1 MMNKNMP
8 LFGTNGIR
16 GVFGKDLSLDFLVN
30 ISRSLAA
37 YYKKGPIL
45 IGRDGRNSNNIMF
58 NIVTAA
64 LNSDGLD
71 TVDAGILP
79 TPCLQ
84 YATKRNEFNGG
95 IMITASHNPP
105 EYNGLKPIANDGVE
119 LPRQDES
126 VVEQIFE
133 NKTFITSEIVGKN
146 FKEEM
151 IIDRYIDDVLAL
163 VDVDRIK
170 KRKFK
175 VTMDLGNGVQALVAP
190 LLAKKLGCTVITVNG
205 TIDGDFPGRGS
216 EPTPSNLSLM
226 SFVAKETDSDI
237 GAAFDGDGDR
247 SIFCD
252 EKGIVSWGDKTGT
265 LLAKYLILTK
275 HPKAKIVCPV
285 NTTNILTKVAQ
296 DNGSEIIHTKVGSVE
311 VSREMVKQGAIIGM
325 EENGGFMYGVLN
337 QVRDGALTTVLML
350 DLMASEEK
358 SLSAILSS
366 LPKVYQ
372 YKSNFECSEIG
383 LIQKVVDSVKN
394 HGSPMKI
401 ETLDG
406 VKIWFDEESWLMLRP
421 SGTEPLIRIYG
432 ESTDELLINSKVNE
446 YTRLVKECL
455 DEN

>member
-16 GVFGKDLSLDFLVN
+16 GVFGKDLSLDFLVD
-30 ISRSLAA
+30 ITRSLAA

-45 IGRDGRNSNNIMF
+45 IGRDGRNSNNIML
-58 NIVTAA
+58 NIVTAV

-84 YATKRNEFNGG
+84 YATKKNQYEGG

-105 EYNGLKPIANDGVE
+105 EYNGLKPIASDGVE
-119 LPRQDES
+119 LPRQDET
-126 VVEQIFE
+126 VVENIFA
-133 NKTFITSEIVGKN
+133 NKRFITSEILGRT

-151 IIDRYIDDVLAL
+151 VIDRYTDDVLAL
-163 VDVDRIK
+163 VNVDKIK

-190 LLAKKLGCTVITVNG
+190 LIAKKLGCEIVTVNG
-205 TIDGDFPGRGS
+205 TVDGNFPGRGS

-226 SFVAKETDSDI
+226 SSVATETESDI
-237 GAAFDGDGDR
+237 GAAYDGDGDR

-252 EKGIVSWGDKTGT
+252 DKGIVHWGDKTGT
-265 LLAKYLILTK
+265 LLAKYLITTK
-275 HPKAKIVCPV
+275 HPKAKIVCPI
-285 NTTNILTKVAQ
+285 NTTHILTKIAQ
-296 DNGSEIIHTKVGSVE
+296 ENGSEIIHTKVGSVE
-311 VSREMVKQGAIIGM
+311 VSREMVKQDAIIGM

-337 QVRDGALTTVLML
+337 QVRDGALTTALML

-358 SLSAILSS
+358 SLSGILSD

-372 YKSNFECSEIG
+372 YKSKFQCAEMG
-383 LIQKVVDSVKN
+383 LIQNVIDSVKN

-406 VKIWFDEESWLMLRP
+406 VKIWFDKESWLMLRP
-421 SGTEPLIRIYG
+421 SGTEPLIRMYG
-432 ESTDELLINSKVNE
+432 ESTDELLINSKANE
-446 YTRLVKECL
+446 YTRLVKKSL
-455 DEN
+455 DEK

>member
-1 MMNKNMP
+1 MNKNMP

-45 IGRDGRNSNNIMF
+45 IGRDGRNSNNIIF

-64 LNSDGLD
+64 LNSDGLN

-105 EYNGLKPIANDGVE
+105 EYNGVKPIANDGVE

-126 VVEQIFE
+126 VVEQIFA
-133 NKTFITSEIVGKN
+133 NKTFITSEIVGQN

-151 IIDRYIDDVLAL
+151 IIDTYIDDVLAL

-226 SFVAKETDSDI
+226 SFVAKETNSDL

-275 HPKAKIVCPV
+275 HPKAKIVCPI
-285 NTTNILTKVAQ
+285 NTTHILTKVAQ

-337 QVRDGALTTVLML
+337 QVRDGALTTALML
-350 DLMASEEK
+350 DLLASEEK
-358 SLSAILSS
+358 GLSAILSS

-372 YKSNFECSEIG
+372 YKSKFECTEMG
-383 LIQKVVDSVKN
+383 LIQRVIGSVKN

-432 ESTDELLINSKVNE
+432 ESTDEQLINSKVNE
-446 YTRLVKECL
+446 YTRLVKESL

>member
-1 MMNKNMP
+1 MNKNMP

-45 IGRDGRNSNNIMF
+45 IGMDGRNSNNIIF

-64 LNSDGLD
+64 LNSDGLN

-105 EYNGLKPIANDGVE
+105 EYNGVKPIANDGVE

-126 VVEQIFE
+126 VVEQIFA
-133 NKTFITSEIVGKN
+133 NKTFITSEIVGQN

-151 IIDRYIDDVLAL
+151 IIDTYIDDVLAL

-226 SFVAKETDSDI
+226 SFVAKETNSDI

-275 HPKAKIVCPV
+275 HPKAKIVCPI
-285 NTTNILTKVAQ
+285 NTTHILTKVAQ

-337 QVRDGALTTVLML
+337 QVRDGALTTALML
-350 DLMASEEK
+350 DLLASEEK
-358 SLSAILSS
+358 GLSAILSS

-372 YKSNFECSEIG
+372 YKSKFECTEMG
-383 LIQKVVDSVKN
+383 LIQRVIGSVKN

-432 ESTDELLINSKVNE
+432 ESTDEQLINSKVNE
-446 YTRLVKECL
+446 YTRLVKESL

>member
-16 GVFGKDLSLDFLVN
+16 GVFGKDLSLDFLVD
-30 ISRSLAA
+30 ITRSLAA

-45 IGRDGRNSNNIMF
+45 IGRDGRNSNNIIL
-58 NIVTAA
+58 NIVTAV

-84 YATKRNEFNGG
+84 YATKKNQYEGG

-105 EYNGLKPIANDGVE
+105 EYNGVKPIASDGVE
-119 LPRQDES
+119 LPRQDET
-126 VVEQIFE
+126 VVENIFA
-133 NKTFITSEIVGKN
+133 NKRFITSEILGRT

-151 IIDRYIDDVLAL
+151 VIDRYTDDVLAL
-163 VDVDRIK
+163 VNVDMIK

-190 LLAKKLGCTVITVNG
+190 LIAKKLGCEIVTVNG
-205 TIDGDFPGRGS
+205 IVDGNFPGRGS

-226 SFVAKETDSDI
+226 SSVATETKSDI
-237 GAAFDGDGDR
+237 GAAYDGDGDR

-252 EKGIVSWGDKTGT
+252 DKGIVHWGDKTGT
-265 LLAKYLILTK
+265 LLAKYLITTK
-275 HPKAKIVCPV
+275 HPKAKIVCPI
-285 NTTNILTKVAQ
+285 NTTHILTKIAQ
-296 DNGSEIIHTKVGSVE
+296 ENGSEIVHTKVGSVE
-311 VSREMVKQGAIIGM
+311 VSREMVKQDAIIGM

-337 QVRDGALTTVLML
+337 HVRDGALTTALML

-358 SLSAILSS
+358 SLSEILSA
-366 LPKVYQ
+366 LPKAYQ
-372 YKSNFECSEIG
+372 YKSKFQCADMG
-383 LIQKVVDSVKN
+383 LIQNVIDSVKN

-432 ESTDELLINSKVNE
+432 ESTDELLLNSKVNE
-446 YTRLVKECL
+446 YTRLVKKSL
-455 DEN
+455 DEK

>member
-1 MMNKNMP
+1 MMNSNMP

-71 TVDAGILP
+71 TVDAGVLP

-105 EYNGLKPIANDGVE
+105 EYNGLKPIATDGVE
-119 LPRQDES
+119 IPRQDES

-133 NKTFITSEIVGKN
+133 NKTFITSEIVGQN

-226 SFVAKETDSDI
+226 SFVAKETNSDI

-252 EKGIVSWGDKTGT
+252 EKGIVSYGDRTGT

-285 NTTNILTKVAQ
+285 NTTHILTKVAK
-296 DNGSEIIHTKVGSVE
+296 DNGSDIIHTKVGSVE

-337 QVRDGALTTVLML
+337 QVRDGALTTALML
-350 DLMASEEK
+350 DLMGSEEK

-372 YKSNFECSEIG
+372 YKSKFECSEMG

-406 VKIWFDEESWLMLRP
+406 IKIWFDEESWLMLRP

-446 YTRLVKECL
+446 YTRLVKESL
-455 DEN
+455 EEN

>member
-1 MMNKNMP
+1 MP

-45 IGRDGRNSNNIMF
+45 IGRDGRNSNNIIF

-64 LNSDGLD
+64 LNSDGLN

-105 EYNGLKPIANDGVE
+105 EYNGVKPIANDGVE

-126 VVEQIFE
+126 VVEQIFA
-133 NKTFITSEIVGKN
+133 NKTFITSEIVGQN

-151 IIDRYIDDVLAL
+151 IIDTYIDDVLAL

-226 SFVAKETDSDI
+226 SFVAKETNSDI

-275 HPKAKIVCPV
+275 HPKAKIVCPI
-285 NTTNILTKVAQ
+285 NTTHILTKVAQ

-337 QVRDGALTTVLML
+337 QVRDGALTTALML
-350 DLMASEEK
+350 DLLASEEK
-358 SLSAILSS
+358 GLSAILSS

-372 YKSNFECSEIG
+372 YKSKFECTEMG
-383 LIQKVVDSVKN
+383 LIQRVIGSVKN

-432 ESTDELLINSKVNE
+432 ESTDEQLINSKVNE
-446 YTRLVKECL
+446 YTRLVKESL

>member
-133 NKTFITSEIVGKN
+133 NKTFITSEIVGQN

-163 VDVDRIK
+163 VEVDRIK

-226 SFVAKETDSDI
+226 SFVAKETNSDI

-285 NTTNILTKVAQ
+285 NTTHVLTKVAQ

-337 QVRDGALTTVLML
+337 QVRDGALTTALML

-372 YKSNFECSEIG
+372 YKSKFECSEMG

-401 ETLDG
+401 DTLDG

-446 YTRLVKECL
+446 YTRLVKESL

>member
-1 MMNKNMP
+1 MNKNMP

-16 GVFGKDLSLDFLVN
+16 GVFGKDLSLDFLVD
-30 ISRSLAA
+30 ITRSLAA

-45 IGRDGRNSNNIMF
+45 IGRDGRNSNNIML
-58 NIVTAA
+58 NIVTAV

-84 YATKRNEFNGG
+84 YATKKNQYEGG

-105 EYNGLKPIANDGVE
+105 EYNGLKPIASDGVE
-119 LPRQDES
+119 LPRQDET
-126 VVEQIFE
+126 VVENIFA
-133 NKTFITSEIVGKN
+133 NKRFITSEILGRT

-151 IIDRYIDDVLAL
+151 VIDRYTDDVLAL
-163 VDVDRIK
+163 VNVDKIK

-190 LLAKKLGCTVITVNG
+190 LIAKKLGCEIVTVNG
-205 TIDGDFPGRGS
+205 TVDGNFPGRGS

-226 SFVAKETDSDI
+226 SSVATETESDI
-237 GAAFDGDGDR
+237 GAAYDGDGDR

-252 EKGIVSWGDKTGT
+252 DKGIVHWGDKTGT
-265 LLAKYLILTK
+265 LLAKYLITTK
-275 HPKAKIVCPV
+275 HPKAKIVCPI
-285 NTTNILTKVAQ
+285 NTTHILTKIAQ
-296 DNGSEIIHTKVGSVE
+296 ENGSEIIHTKVGSVE
-311 VSREMVKQGAIIGM
+311 VSREMVKQDAIIGM

-337 QVRDGALTTVLML
+337 QVRDGALTTALML

-358 SLSAILSS
+358 SLSGILSD

-372 YKSNFECSEIG
+372 YKSKFQCAEMG
-383 LIQKVVDSVKN
+383 LIQNVIDSVKN

-406 VKIWFDEESWLMLRP
+406 VKIWFDKESWLMLRP
-421 SGTEPLIRIYG
+421 SGTEPLIRMYG
-432 ESTDELLINSKVNE
+432 ESTDELLINSKANE
-446 YTRLVKECL
+446 YTRLVKKSL
-455 DEN
+455 DEK

>member
-16 GVFGKDLSLDFLVN
+16 GVFGKDLSLDFLVD
-30 ISRSLAA
+30 ITRSLAA

-45 IGRDGRNSNNIMF
+45 IGRDGRNSNNIML
-58 NIVTAA
+58 NIVTAV

-84 YATKRNEFNGG
+84 YATKKNQYEGG

-105 EYNGLKPIANDGVE
+105 EYNGVKPIASDGVE
-119 LPRQDES
+119 LPRQDET
-126 VVEQIFE
+126 VVENIFA
-133 NKTFITSEIVGKN
+133 NKRFITSEILGRT

-151 IIDRYIDDVLAL
+151 VIDRYTDDVLSL
-163 VDVDRIK
+163 VNVDKIK

-190 LLAKKLGCTVITVNG
+190 LIAKKLGCEIVTVNG
-205 TIDGDFPGRGS
+205 TVDGNFPGRGS

-226 SFVAKETDSDI
+226 SSVATETKSDI
-237 GAAFDGDGDR
+237 GAAYDGDGDR

-252 EKGIVSWGDKTGT
+252 DKGIVHWGDKTGT
-265 LLAKYLILTK
+265 LLAKYLITTK
-275 HPKAKIVCPV
+275 HPNAKIVCPI
-285 NTTNILTKVAQ
+285 NTTHILTKIAQ
-296 DNGSEIIHTKVGSVE
+296 ENGSEIIHTKVGSVE
-311 VSREMVKQGAIIGM
+311 VSREMVKQDAIIGM

-337 QVRDGALTTVLML
+337 QVRDGALTTALML

-358 SLSAILSS
+358 SLSEILST

-372 YKSNFECSEIG
+372 YKSKFQCAEMG
-383 LIQKVVDSVKN
+383 LIQNVIDSVKN

-401 ETLDG
+401 EILDG

-446 YTRLVKECL
+446 YTRLVKKSL
-455 DEN
+455 DEK

>member
-1 MMNKNMP
+1 MNKNMP

-84 YATKRNEFNGG
+84 YATKRIEFNGG

-126 VVEQIFE
+126 VVEQIFK
-133 NKTFITSEIVGKN
+133 NKTFITSEIVGQN

-175 VTMDLGNGVQALVAP
+175 VTMDLGNGVQAFVAP

-216 EPTPSNLSLM
+216 EPTASNLSLM
-226 SFVAKETDSDI
+226 SFVAKETNSDI

-285 NTTNILTKVAQ
+285 NTTHILTKVAQ

-311 VSREMVKQGAIIGM
+311 VSREMIKQGAIIGM

-337 QVRDGALTTVLML
+337 QVRDGALTTALML
-350 DLMASEEK
+350 DLMASEKK

-372 YKSNFECSEIG
+372 YKSKFECTEMG

-446 YTRLVKECL
+446 YTRLVKESL

>member
-1 MMNKNMP
+1 MNKNMP

-84 YATKRNEFNGG
+84 YATKRIEFNGG

-126 VVEQIFE
+126 VVEQIFK
-133 NKTFITSEIVGKN
+133 NKTFITSEIVGQN

-226 SFVAKETDSDI
+226 SFVAKETNSDI

-285 NTTNILTKVAQ
+285 NTTHILTKVAQ

-337 QVRDGALTTVLML
+337 QVRDGALTTALML

-372 YKSNFECSEIG
+372 YKSKFECTEMG

-446 YTRLVKECL
+446 YTRLVKESL

>member
-1 MMNKNMP
+1 MNKNMP

-133 NKTFITSEIVGKN
+133 NKTFITSEIVGQN

-163 VDVDRIK
+163 VEVDRIK

-226 SFVAKETDSDI
+226 SFVAKETNSDI

-285 NTTNILTKVAQ
+285 NTTHVLTKVAQ

-337 QVRDGALTTVLML
+337 QVRDGALTTALML

-372 YKSNFECSEIG
+372 YKSKFECSEMG

-401 ETLDG
+401 DTLDG

-446 YTRLVKECL
+446 YTRLVKESL

>member
-1 MMNKNMP
+1 MA

-16 GVFGKDLSLDFLVN
+16 GVFGKDITLDFIVD

-45 IGRDGRNSNNIMF
+45 VGRDGRNSNNILF
-58 NIVTAA
+58 NIVTAT
-64 LNSDGLD
+64 LNSNGLD

-84 YATKRNEFNGG
+84 YATKTNNYQGG

-105 EYNGLKPIANDGVE
+105 EYNGVKPIANDGVE

-126 VVEQIFE
+126 VVEKIFT
-133 NKTFITSEIVGKN
+133 NKAFITSETLGRN

-151 IIDRYIDDVLAL
+151 IIDKYIDDVLAL
-163 VDVDRIK
+163 IDADKIRK
-170 KRKFK
+170 HKFK

-190 LLAKKLGCTVITVNG
+190 LLAKKLRCNVITLNG
-205 TIDGDFPGRGS
+205 TIDGNFPGRGS
-216 EPTPSNLSLM
+216 EPTPSNLNLM
-226 SFVAKETDSDI
+226 SSIVKETNSDI
-237 GAAFDGDGDR
+237 GAAYDGDGDR

-252 EKGIVSWGDKTGT
+252 EKGIVHWGDKTGT
-265 LLAKYLILTK
+265 LLARYLISNR

-285 NTTNILTKVAQ
+285 NTTHILTKVAQ
-296 DNGSEIIHTKVGSVE
+296 DGGSEIVHTKVGSVE

-325 EENGGFMYGVLN
+325 EENGGFMYGALN
-337 QVRDGALTTVLML
+337 QVRDGALTTALML
-350 DLMASEEK
+350 DLMASEDT
-358 SLSAILSS
+358 SLSESLSS

-372 YKSNFECSEIG
+372 YKSKFECSKMNV
-383 LIQKVVDSVKN
+383 IQKVIDSVKN

-432 ESTDELLINSKVNE
+432 ESSDELLINSKVNE
-446 YTRLVKECL
+446 YTRLVMESL
-455 DEN
+455 NEN

>member
-1 MMNKNMP
+1 MNKNMP

-16 GVFGKDLSLDFLVN
+16 GVFGKDLSLDFLVD
-30 ISRSLAA
+30 ITRSLAA

-45 IGRDGRNSNNIMF
+45 IGRDGRNSNNIML
-58 NIVTAA
+58 NIVTAV

-84 YATKRNEFNGG
+84 YATKKNQYEGG

-105 EYNGLKPIANDGVE
+105 EYNGVKPIASDGVE
-119 LPRQDES
+119 LPRQDET
-126 VVEQIFE
+126 VVENIFA
-133 NKTFITSEIVGKN
+133 NKRFITSEILGRT

-151 IIDRYIDDVLAL
+151 VIESYTDDVLAL
-163 VDVDRIK
+163 VNVDKIK

-190 LLAKKLGCTVITVNG
+190 LIAKKLGCEVITVNG
-205 TIDGDFPGRGS
+205 TVDGNFPGRGS

-226 SFVAKETDSDI
+226 SSVTTETKSDI

-252 EKGIVSWGDKTGT
+252 DKGIVHWGDKTGT
-265 LLAKYLILTK
+265 LLAKYLITSK
-275 HPKAKIVCPV
+275 HPKAKIVCPI
-285 NTTNILTKVAQ
+285 NTTHILTKIAQ
-296 DNGSEIIHTKVGSVE
+296 ENGSEIVHTKVGSVE
-311 VSREMVKQGAIIGM
+311 VSREMVKQDAIIGM

-337 QVRDGALTTVLML
+337 QVRDGALTTALML

-358 SLSAILSS
+358 SLSEILSA

-372 YKSNFECSEIG
+372 YKSKFQCAEMG
-383 LIQKVVDSVKN
+383 LIQKVIDSIKN
-394 HGSPMKI
+394 HGGPMKI

-406 VKIWFDEESWLMLRP
+406 VKIWFDDESWLMLRP

-446 YTRLVKECL
+446 YTRLVKESL
-455 DEN
+455 DEK

>member
-84 YATKRNEFNGG
+84 YATKRIEFNGG

-126 VVEQIFE
+126 VVEQIFK
-133 NKTFITSEIVGKN
+133 NKSFITSEIVGQN

-226 SFVAKETDSDI
+226 SFVAKETNSDI

-285 NTTNILTKVAQ
+285 NTTHILTKVAQ

-337 QVRDGALTTVLML
+337 QVRDGALTTALML
-350 DLMASEEK
+350 DLMASEKK

-372 YKSNFECSEIG
+372 YKSKFECTEMG

-446 YTRLVKECL
+446 YTRLVKESL

>member
-84 YATKRNEFNGG
+84 YATKRIEFNGG

-133 NKTFITSEIVGKN
+133 NKTFITSEIVGQN

-226 SFVAKETDSDI
+226 SFVAKETNSDI

-285 NTTNILTKVAQ
+285 NTTHILTKVAQ

-337 QVRDGALTTVLML
+337 QVRDGALTTALML

-372 YKSNFECSEIG
+372 YKSKFECTEMG

-446 YTRLVKECL
+446 YTRLVKESL

>member
-1 MMNKNMP
+1 MP

-105 EYNGLKPIANDGVE
+105 EYNGVKPIANDGVE

-126 VVEQIFE
+126 VVEQIFA
-133 NKTFITSEIVGKN
+133 NKTFITSGIVGQN

-226 SFVAKETDSDI
+226 SFVAKETNSDI

-275 HPKAKIVCPV
+275 HPKAKIVCPI
-285 NTTNILTKVAQ
+285 NTTHILTKVAQ

-337 QVRDGALTTVLML
+337 QVRDGALTTALML
-350 DLMASEEK
+350 DLLGSEEK
-358 SLSAILSS
+358 GLSAILSS

-372 YKSNFECSEIG
+372 YKSKFECSQMG
-383 LIQKVVDSVKN
+383 LIQKVIDSVKN

-432 ESTDELLINSKVNE
+432 ESTDEQLINSKVNE
-446 YTRLVKECL
+446 YTRLVKESL

>member
-1 MMNKNMP
+1 MNKNMP

-45 IGRDGRNSNNIMF
+45 IGRDGRNSNNIIF

-105 EYNGLKPIANDGVE
+105 EYNGVKPIANDGVE

-126 VVEQIFE
+126 VVEQIFA
-133 NKTFITSEIVGKN
+133 NKTFITSEIVGQN

-151 IIDRYIDDVLAL
+151 IIDTYIDDVLAL

-226 SFVAKETDSDI
+226 SFVAKETNSDI

-275 HPKAKIVCPV
+275 HPKAKIVCPI
-285 NTTNILTKVAQ
+285 NTTHILTKVAQ

-337 QVRDGALTTVLML
+337 QVRDGALTTALML
-350 DLMASEEK
+350 DLLASEEK
-358 SLSAILSS
+358 GLSAILSS

-372 YKSNFECSEIG
+372 YKSKFECTEMG
-383 LIQKVVDSVKN
+383 LIQRVIGSVKN

-432 ESTDELLINSKVNE
+432 ESTDEQLINSKVNE
-446 YTRLVKECL
+446 YTRLVKESL

>member
-1 MMNKNMP
+1 MNKNMP

-133 NKTFITSEIVGKN
+133 NKAFITSEIVGQN

-226 SFVAKETDSDI
+226 SFVAKETNSDI

-311 VSREMVKQGAIIGM
+311 VSREMIKQGAIIGM

-372 YKSNFECSEIG
+372 YKSKFECSEMG

-446 YTRLVKECL
+446 YTRLVKESL
-455 DEN
+455 DED

>member
-1 MMNKNMP
+1 MP

-30 ISRSLAA
+30 ITRSLAA

-133 NKTFITSEIVGKN
+133 NKTFITSEIVGQN

-151 IIDRYIDDVLAL
+151 IIARYIDDVLAL

-226 SFVAKETDSDI
+226 SFVAKETNSDI

-285 NTTNILTKVAQ
+285 NTTNILTKVAR

-372 YKSNFECSEIG
+372 YKSKFECSEMG

-446 YTRLVKECL
+446 YTRLVKESL

>member
-1 MMNKNMP
+1 MNKKMP

-30 ISRSLAA
+30 ITRSLAA

-84 YATKRNEFNGG
+84 YATKRNECNGG

-105 EYNGLKPIANDGVE
+105 EYNGVKPIANDGVE

-126 VVEQIFE
+126 VVEQIFA
-133 NKTFITSEIVGKN
+133 NKTFITSEIVGQN

-226 SFVAKETDSDI
+226 SFVAKETNSDI

-275 HPKAKIVCPV
+275 HPKAKIVCPI
-285 NTTNILTKVAQ
+285 NTTHILTKVAQ

-337 QVRDGALTTVLML
+337 QVRDGALTTALML
-350 DLMASEEK
+350 DLLASEEK
-358 SLSAILSS
+358 GLSTILSS

-372 YKSNFECSEIG
+372 YKSKFECSQIG
-383 LIQKVVDSVKN
+383 LIQKVIDSVKN

-432 ESTDELLINSKVNE
+432 ESTDEQLINSKVNE
-446 YTRLVKECL
+446 YTRLVNESL

>member
-16 GVFGKDLSLDFLVN
+16 GVFGKDLSFDFIVD
-30 ISRSLAA
+30 ITRSLAA

-45 IGRDGRNSNNIMF
+45 IGRDGRNSNNILF

-71 TVDAGILP
+71 TIDAGILP

-84 YATKRNEFNGG
+84 YSTKKNNYQGG

-105 EYNGLKPIANDGVE
+105 EYNGVKPIANDGVE
-119 LPRQDES
+119 IPRQDES
-126 VVEQIFE
+126 VVERIFTK
-133 NKTFITSEIVGKN
+133 KTFITSDTVGRN
-146 FKEEM
+146 FKDEM
-151 IIDRYIDDVLAL
+151 IIDKYINDVLAMI
-163 VDVDRIK
+163 DADKIR

-190 LLAKKLGCTVITVNG
+190 LLAKKLGCNVITVNG
-205 TIDGDFPGRGS
+205 TVDGDFPGRGS
-216 EPTPSNLSLM
+216 EPTPANLGLM
-226 SFVAKETDSDI
+226 SSIVKETNSDI
-237 GAAFDGDGDR
+237 GAAYDGDGDR

-252 EKGIVSWGDKTGT
+252 EKGIVHWGDKTGT
-265 LLAKYLILTK
+265 LLAKYLISAK
-275 HPKAKIVCPV
+275 HPKAKIICPV
-285 NTTNILTKVAQ
+285 NTTHILTKIAQ
-296 DNGSEIIHTKVGSVE
+296 DFGSEIVHTKVGSVE

-337 QVRDGALTTVLML
+337 QVRDGALTTALML
-350 DLMASEEK
+350 DLMASEEM
-358 SLSAILSS
+358 SLSEIISS

-372 YKSNFECSEIG
+372 YKSKFECAQMSM
-383 LIQKVVDSVKN
+383 IQKVIDSVKK
-394 HGSPMKI
+394 HGSPLKI

-432 ESTDELLINSKVNE
+432 ESNDELLINSKVNE
-446 YTRLVKECL
+446 YTRLVNESLNEK
-455 DEN
+455 

>member
-30 ISRSLAA
+30 ITRSLAA

-45 IGRDGRNSNNIMF
+45 IGRDGRNSNNIIF

-126 VVEQIFE
+126 IVEQIFE
-133 NKTFITSEIVGKN
+133 NKTFITSEIVGQN

-151 IIDRYIDDVLAL
+151 IIDRYINDVLAL

-205 TIDGDFPGRGS
+205 IIDGDFPGRGS

-226 SFVAKETDSDI
+226 SFVAKETNSDI

-372 YKSNFECSEIG
+372 YKSKFECSEMG

-455 DEN
+455 NEN

>member
-1 MMNKNMP
+1 MP

-16 GVFGKDLSLDFLVN
+16 GVFGKDLSLDFLVD
-30 ISRSLAA
+30 ITRSLAA

-45 IGRDGRNSNNIMF
+45 IGRDGRNSNNIIL
-58 NIVTAA
+58 NIVTAV

-84 YATKRNEFNGG
+84 YATKKNQYEGG

-105 EYNGLKPIANDGVE
+105 EYNGVKPIASDGVE
-119 LPRQDES
+119 LPRQDET
-126 VVEQIFE
+126 VVENIFA
-133 NKTFITSEIVGKN
+133 NKRFITSEILGRT

-151 IIDRYIDDVLAL
+151 VIDRYTDDVLAL
-163 VDVDRIK
+163 VNVDMIK

-190 LLAKKLGCTVITVNG
+190 LIAKKLGCEIVTVNG
-205 TIDGDFPGRGS
+205 IVDGNFPGRGS

-226 SFVAKETDSDI
+226 SSVATETKSDI
-237 GAAFDGDGDR
+237 GAAYDGDGDR

-252 EKGIVSWGDKTGT
+252 DKGIVHWGDKTGT
-265 LLAKYLILTK
+265 LLAKYLITTK
-275 HPKAKIVCPV
+275 HPKAKIVCPI
-285 NTTNILTKVAQ
+285 NTTHILTKIAQ
-296 DNGSEIIHTKVGSVE
+296 ENGSEIVHTKVGSVE
-311 VSREMVKQGAIIGM
+311 VSREMVKQDAIIGM

-337 QVRDGALTTVLML
+337 HVRDGALTTALML

-358 SLSAILSS
+358 SLSEILSA
-366 LPKVYQ
+366 LPKAYQ
-372 YKSNFECSEIG
+372 YKSKFQCADMG
-383 LIQKVVDSVKN
+383 LIQNVIDSVKN

-432 ESTDELLINSKVNE
+432 ESTDELLLNSKVNE
-446 YTRLVKECL
+446 YTRLVKKSL
-455 DEN
+455 DEK

>member
-30 ISRSLAA
+30 ITRSLAA

-58 NIVTAA
+58 NVVTAA

-133 NKTFITSEIVGKN
+133 NKTFITSEIVGQN

-151 IIDRYIDDVLAL
+151 IIARYIGDVLAL

-226 SFVAKETDSDI
+226 SFVARETNSDI

-350 DLMASEEK
+350 DLMASEGE

-372 YKSNFECSEIG
+372 YKSKFECSEMG
-383 LIQKVVDSVKN
+383 LIQKVVDSVKD

-446 YTRLVKECL
+446 YTRLIKESL

>member
-30 ISRSLAA
+30 ITRSLAA

-133 NKTFITSEIVGKN
+133 HKTFITSEILGQN

-151 IIDRYIDDVLAL
+151 IIARYIDDVLAL
-163 VDVDRIK
+163 VDADRIK

-226 SFVAKETDSDI
+226 SFVAKETNSDI

-252 EKGIVSWGDKTGT
+252 EKGLVSWGDKTGT

-372 YKSNFECSEIG
+372 YKSKFECSEMG

-446 YTRLVKECL
+446 YTRLVKESL

>member
-30 ISRSLAA
+30 ITRSLAA

-105 EYNGLKPIANDGVE
+105 EYNGLKPIAKDGVE

-133 NKTFITSEIVGKN
+133 NKTFITSESLGQN

-151 IIDRYIDDVLAL
+151 IIHRYIDNVLAL
-163 VDVDRIK
+163 VDADRIK

-190 LLAKKLGCTVITVNG
+190 LLAKKLGCAVITVNG

-226 SFVAKETDSDI
+226 SFVAKETNSDI

-252 EKGIVSWGDKTGT
+252 EKGTVSWGDKTGT

-337 QVRDGALTTVLML
+337 QVRDGALTTALML

-372 YKSNFECSEIG
+372 YKSKFECSEMG

-446 YTRLVKECL
+446 YTRLVKESL

>member
-1 MMNKNMP
+1 MNKNMP

-30 ISRSLAA
+30 ITRSLAA
-37 YYKKGPIL
+37 YYKKGPIV

-58 NIVTAA
+58 NIVTAV

-105 EYNGLKPIANDGVE
+105 EYNGVKPIARDGVE

-126 VVEQIFE
+126 VVEQNFA
-133 NKTFITSEIVGKN
+133 NKTFITSEIVGQN

-151 IIDRYIDDVLAL
+151 IIDRYVDDVLAL

-190 LLAKKLGCTVITVNG
+190 VLAKKLGCTVITVNG

-226 SFVAKETDSDI
+226 SFVAKETNSDI

-265 LLAKYLILTK
+265 LLAKYLISTK
-275 HPKAKIVCPV
+275 HPKAKIVCPI
-285 NTTNILTKVAQ
+285 NTTHILTKIAH

-337 QVRDGALTTVLML
+337 QVRDGALTTALML
-350 DLMASEEK
+350 DLMASEDR

-372 YKSNFECSEIG
+372 YKSKFECSEIG
-383 LIQKVVDSVKN
+383 LIQKVIDSVKN

-446 YTRLVKECL
+446 YTRLVKEFL